1 LEPYT
6 HPAAQTRAKSKLTLN
21 RMGSLR
27 YLSRWS
33 EMKFGLAVP
42 LGAGVKNEA
51 FNKISQ
57 VSDCFFEYEYKY
69 EHKYK

>member
-1 LEPYT
+1 
-6 HPAAQTRAKSKLTLN
+6 
-21 RMGSLR
+21 MGSLR

-51 FNKISQ
+51 FNKISW
-57 VSDCFFEYEYKY
+57 VSYCFYEYEYEYEHEYKYTYKYKYGYDYKY
-69 EHKYK
+69 EYK